1 MFGNNP
7 FESQQQKVIQVQL
20 MDSNQEWDTKFSN
33 LMTDEFLSRKY
44 NRVRRINDHLEYLQ
58 KLAPEVLLNEN
69 LDSYVIDIGPG
80 PGELLEICR
89 ALGYKTKGFDA
100 KLEDCEMGRPYLEL
114 SMLMSERQNL
124 DIDYCGF
131 ENILSSLPI
140 ENDSTFLVNSR
151 GSIEQVFKKHL
162 EGVPHKIHH
171 DAKQLAWSFSD
182 DMKNDFLTLFENV
195 SRILVPDG
203 IFLIYGNGSS
213 NIGKYHDFIMAILDE
228 ITSLR
233 CELSDGRT
241 IHKIRKV
248 H

>member
-1 MFGNNP
+1 MFESNP
-7 FESQQQKVIQVQL
+7 FSQQQKVIQVPL
-20 MDSNQEWDTKFSN
+20 RDSNKEWDEKFSS
-33 LMTDEFLSRKY
+33 LMTDNFLSRKY
-44 NRVRRINDHLEYLQ
+44 NRARRLNDHLGYLQ

-69 LDSYVIDIGPG
+69 SGSYVVDIGPG

-114 SMLMSERQNL
+114 SMLMSERQDL

-131 ENILSSLPI
+131 ENTFCSMPI

-151 GSIEQVFKKHL
+151 GSIEQVFKRHL

-171 DAKQLAWSFSD
+171 DASRLAWTFSD
-182 DMKNDFLTLFENV
+182 DMRNDFLDLFKSV
-195 SRILVPDG
+195 YRILVQGG

-213 NIGKYHDFIMAILDE
+213 NIGEYHDFIMTILGE
-228 ITSLR
+228 IPNLR
-233 CELSDGRT
+233 CELTDGRT

-248 H
+248 R